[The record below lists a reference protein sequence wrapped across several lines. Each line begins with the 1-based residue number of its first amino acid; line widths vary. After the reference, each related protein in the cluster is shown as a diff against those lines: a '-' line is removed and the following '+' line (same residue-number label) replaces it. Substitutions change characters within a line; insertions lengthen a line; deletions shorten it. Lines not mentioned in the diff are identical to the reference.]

1 MSLITKSQAS
11 KARDLAVARAGA
23 ARESARQQAL
33 RAAEQAR
40 PMAASARTA
49 ARKGIYDARVW
60 AAPRLDRTG
69 DILEDQ
75 VAPWMAAM
83 LSAAA
88 QRIEP
93 APVRRRRLWLVLA
106 AGLLAAVGL
115 SAVAAYLVKR
125 RAAADQAESSA
136 PADDTGAA
144 TPAEVPGDPAASDAN
159 GRVRTG

>member
-1 MSLITKSQAS
+1 MSLMTKSQAS
-11 KARDLAVARAGA
+11 KARDLAAARAGA

-40 PMAASARTA
+40 PMAVSARTA
-49 ARKGIYDARVW
+49 ARKGIHDARAW
-60 AAPRLDRTG
+60 TAPRLDRTG
-69 DILEDQ
+69 DVLEDQ

-93 APVRRRRLWLVLA
+93 APVRRRRLWLVLT

-115 SAVAAYLVKR
+115 SAIAAYLLKR
-125 RAAADQAESSA
+125 RAAANQAESSA
-136 PADDTGAA
+136 PADGTS
-144 TPAEVPGDPAASDAN
+144 TTTSAEVPGDPAASDAN
-159 GRVRTG
+159 GRVHTG